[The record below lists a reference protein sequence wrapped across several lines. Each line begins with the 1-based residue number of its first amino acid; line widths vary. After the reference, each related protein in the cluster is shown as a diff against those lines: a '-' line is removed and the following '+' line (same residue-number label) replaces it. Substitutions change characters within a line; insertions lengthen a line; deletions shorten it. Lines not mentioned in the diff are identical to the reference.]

1 MILLKFLFILIII
14 GAVIFLL
21 GIGLVLNFVRKLFG
35 GSRPQAS
42 RGRQKSTGKTKE
54 HVEDRRDPQT
64 ANRKIFSK
72 DEGEYIDFTE
82 E

>member
-1 MILLKFLFILIII
+1 MILLKFLFILMII

-42 RGRQKSTGKTKE
+42 RGRQKPTGKSKE

>member
-1 MILLKFLFILIII
+1 MILFKFLFILIII

-35 GSRPQAS
+35 GSRPRSS
-42 RGRQKSTGKTKE
+42 RARQKSTGKAKE
-54 HVEDRRDPQT
+54 HVEDRRDPQA

-72 DEGEYIDFTE
+72 DEGEYVDFTE